1 MQAREEEKFQAHAVS
16 GMPGSGQLPFLG
28 LQDSPG
34 SSAPLNMGSSLF
46 VAKATGAAHDG
57 RCSRRKCPAPPVWFP
72 KSEAP
77 GMEGGVSVGNAR
89 LPLMCSPKA
98 KRQEWAQM
106 RQQPRQAPRR
116 LFFVDPKEKTNGMT
130 AYRRIDPWRQ

>member
-1 MQAREEEKFQAHAVS
+1 MLQKRQALRMTA
-16 GMPGSGQLPFLG
+16 
-28 LQDSPG
+28 D
-34 SSAPLNMGSSLF
+34 AP
-46 VAKATGAAHDG
+46 
-57 RCSRRKCPAPPVWFP
+57 
-72 KSEAP
+72 
-77 GMEGGVSVGNAR
+77 VGNAR

>member
-28 LQDSPG
+28 VQDSPG
-34 SSAPLNMGSSLF
+34 SSPPLNMGSSLF
-46 VAKATGAAHDG
+46 VAKATGTAHGG
-57 RCSRRKCPAPPVWFP
+57 RLSRRKCPAP
-72 KSEAP
+72 
-77 GMEGGVSVGNAR
+77 
-89 LPLMCSPKA
+89 LMWAPKA

-106 RQQPRQAPRR
+106 RPEPRQAPGR
-116 LFFVDPKEKTNGMT
+116 LFFVDPREKTNGMT